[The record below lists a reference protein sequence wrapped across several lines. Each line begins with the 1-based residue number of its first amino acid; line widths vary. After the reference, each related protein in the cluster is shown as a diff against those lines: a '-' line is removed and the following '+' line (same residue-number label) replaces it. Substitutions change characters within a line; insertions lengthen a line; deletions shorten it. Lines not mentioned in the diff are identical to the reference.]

1 MGHLGALLGRLVGLS
16 WAILGPSKRDAK
28 TRTMLRA
35 LGPSSGLSYAVLEV
49 PLAGEELMRAYAE
62 LTRILRGAYAPVN
75 KEFHVNEALA
85 PLRHPLTGNLHGI
98 PC

>member
-1 MGHLGALLGRLVGLS
+1 MGYIGALSGRLVGLS
-16 WAILGPSKRDAK
+16 WAVLGPYKSDAK

-35 LGPSSGLSYAVLEV
+35 LGPSSGLSCAVLEV